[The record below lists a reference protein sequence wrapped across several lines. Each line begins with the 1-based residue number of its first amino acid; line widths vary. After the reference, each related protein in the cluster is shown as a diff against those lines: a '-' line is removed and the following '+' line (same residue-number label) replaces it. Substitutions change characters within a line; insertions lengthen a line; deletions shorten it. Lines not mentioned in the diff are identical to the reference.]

1 MCVYS
6 AISDW
11 GRDRWGDH
19 TGFIPRDPGPN
30 QAPVYP
36 TTVPSVPTVTITQ
49 SDWDAFKCLL
59 DAAKKFDDVTGQP
72 DCESA
77 EKTAW
82 MKEIEEKLAKLTEK
96 VG

>member
-11 GRDRWGDH
+11 GRSTFTPVTQPPTW
-19 TGFIPRDPGPN
+19 
-30 QAPVYP
+30 VYP
-36 TTVPSVPTVTITQ
+36 PPPDNAAPAKPTVTLTKA
-49 SDWDAFKCLL
+49 DWDAFKRLL

-82 MKEIEEKLAKLTEK
+82 MKEVEERLAKLTEK